1 MWNVYWMLLR
11 CVIRAA
17 WPDQKDE
24 RDKSRLIPGVTKVV
38 IPVQSYRT
46 YFTTQRGNPLWIND
60 NTRIHVL
67 GEATSPFGGSI
78 TGSIL
83 IAS

>member
-1 MWNVYWMLLR
+1 MSTGCSLR

-24 RDKSRLIPGVTKVV
+24 RDESRLIPGVTKVV
-38 IPVQSYRT
+38 IPVQSHRT
-46 YFTTQRGNPLWIND
+46 YFPTQRGNPLWIND

-83 IAS
+83 ITL